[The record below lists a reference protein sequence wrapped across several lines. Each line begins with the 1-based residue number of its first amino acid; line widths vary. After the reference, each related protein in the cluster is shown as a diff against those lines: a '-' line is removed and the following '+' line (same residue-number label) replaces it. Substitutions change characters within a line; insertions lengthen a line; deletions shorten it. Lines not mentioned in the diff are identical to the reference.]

1 MASEI
6 AKREIFFTEFSPSI
20 KLLVCIGKNIAALA
34 RSTRQIIIGRREL
47 ARLADFDDRMLADIG
62 LTRSDLR
69 AAYSVPLWKNPTD
82 ILERLASHRARE
94 APRHR

>member
-6 AKREIFFTEFSPSI
+6 TKRNITFAELSPSI
-20 KLLVCIGKNIAALA
+20 GLFSCIGKAMAALA

-62 LTRSDLR
+62 LT
-69 AAYSVPLWKNPTD
+69 
-82 ILERLASHRARE
+82 
-94 APRHR
+94 